1 MIMLKVDK
9 LVSGYGK
16 IEVLKEV
23 SFEVGEREIVCIL
36 GANGAGKT
44 TLINTISGLVW
55 PRRGRIVFNGFDITY
70 LPPHERVKMGIVQV
84 PEGRK
89 VFPNLTVEENL
100 EMGAFLIR
108 EVKIKKENLEKVY
121 SIFPI
126 LFERRFQRASTLSGG
141 EQQMLAIGRGIM
153 SSPKLMML
161 DEPSM
166 GLAVKVINQIFKVIE
181 ELKKEMSILLVEQNA
196 NKALDIADRGY
207 VLETGKIALSGS
219 VEDLRKSEEVKKAY
233 LG

>member
-1 MIMLKVDK
+1 MLRIEK

-16 IEVLKEV
+16 IEILKEV
-23 SFEVGEREIVCIL
+23 SFEVNKNEIVCIL

-44 TLINTISGLVW
+44 TLINTISGLIET
-55 PRRGRIVFNGFDITY
+55 RKGKITFNGIDITK
-70 LPPHERVKMGIVQV
+70 LPPHERVKVGLVQV

-100 EMGAFLIR
+100 EMGAFLINDPR
-108 EVKIKKENLEKVY
+108 LKKETLEKVY
-121 SIFPI
+121 SLFPI
-126 LFERRFQRASTLSGG
+126 LFERRSQKANTLSGG

-153 SSPKLMML
+153 SLPKLMML

-166 GLAVKVINQIFKVIE
+166 GLAVKVTNQIFKVIE
-181 ELKKEMSILLVEQNA
+181 ELKSQMAILLVEQNA
-196 NKALDIADRGY
+196 NKALSISNRGY
-207 VLETGKIALSGS
+207 VLETGKIVLSGS
-219 VEDLRKSEEVKKAY
+219 VEELKNSEEVKKAY

>member
-1 MIMLKVDK
+1 MLKVEK

-16 IEVLKEV
+16 IDVLKEV
-23 SFEVGEREIVCIL
+23 SFEVNENEIVCIL

-44 TLINTISGLVW
+44 TLINTISGLIET
-55 PRRGRIVFNGFDITY
+55 RRGKILFNGIDITR
-70 LPPHERVKMGIVQV
+70 LPPHERVKIGIVQV

-100 EMGAFLIR
+100 EMGAFLI
-108 EVKIKKENLEKVY
+108 KDTKLKKETLEKVY
-121 SIFPI
+121 SLFPI
-126 LFERRFQRASTLSGG
+126 LFERKFQKASTLSGG

-181 ELKKEMSILLVEQNA
+181 ELKKHMSILLIEQNA
-196 NKALDIADRGY
+196 NKTLSISDRGY
-207 VLETGKIALSGS
+207 VLETGKIILSGNIK
-219 VEDLRKSEEVKKAY
+219 ELKNSEEVKKAY